1 MDRSILPITC
11 NNRVGRILLL
21 GMEEIIGPQNL
32 CVLLK
37 RDSFPESVSIERPLS
52 QETGIPIEDLS
63 QLQSCL
69 EHTYGQAAG
78 RGLAVRSGRASFKFV
93 LHEFGQELGLT
104 GKEFRL
110 LPLAGRLSTGTELL
124 AKLITQYTPQTVE
137 QKIEGDFILWNIE
150 HHLDCGDLQN
160 DSPACQFTIGILQEA
175 LYWFSGGK
183 TFQVDEMLCVCHG
196 SPFCSIRIRKKPIQ

>member
-1 MDRSILPITC
+1 MKPEIHRQNRLDRIM
-11 NNRVGRILLL
+11 LL
-21 GMEEIIGPQNL
+21 GMEEMIGPNNASRL
-32 CVLLK
+32 FSNNGLNYS
-37 RDSFPESVSIERPLS
+37 DAGPTSA
-52 QETGIPIEDLS
+52 QEPDIFFKDLN
-63 QLQSCL
+63 QVQSCL
-69 EHTYGQAAG
+69 EKEYGFAAG

>member
-78 RGLAVRSGRASFKFV
+78 RGLAVRSGRASFKYI
-93 LHEFGQELGLT
+93 LREFGVDLGLT
-104 GKEFRL
+104 GLEFRL
-110 LPLAGRLSTGTELL
+110 SPLQNRLKSCCRSL
-124 AKLITQYTPQTVE
+124 ADLFNQYTDQHVE
-137 QKIEGDFILWNIE
+137 LELEKEYILWNNKCYPESEGI
-150 HHLDCGDLQN
+150 QI
-160 DSPACQFTIGILQEA
+160 SPVACQLEIGLLQEA
-175 LYWFSGGK
+175 LYWVSGGK
-183 TFQVDEMLCVCHG
+183 TFQVEETQCISDEYAQCM
-196 SPFCSIRIRKKPIQ
+196 IRIRKNPIQ